1 MQFSHKWCIYAI
13 LLNKYLAMNPLLN
26 KEPVKRAEK
35 TIKDFDP
42 NLKIICL
49 EQTARTANDAAT
61 ALGCNVGAIVK
72 SLLFNSGNDFVLCLV
87 SGDKRCSLNKLKKI
101 LNEKDVS
108 MAHPNDV
115 KKITGYTI
123 GGVSPIGHLIK
134 VNIFIDINLE
144 RFSSVFAA
152 AGHPNCVFK
161 INFDQL
167 SKLTLGV
174 VTDLVEWD
182 IQN

>member
-1 MQFSHKWCIYAI
+1 MQFSHKWCNYAI
-13 LLNKYLAMNPLLN
+13 LLNKYFIVNPLLN
-26 KEPVKRAEK
+26 KEPVKRVEK

-42 NLKIICL
+42 NLEIICL
-49 EQTARTANDAAT
+49 EQTGRTANDAAT

-101 LNEKDVS
+101 LDEKDVF

-123 GGVSPIGHLIK
+123 GGVSPVGHLNK
-134 VNIFIDINLE
+134 VKIFIDTNLN
-144 RFSSVFAA
+144 RFKTVFAA

-161 INFDQL
+161 IDFSQL
-167 SKLTLGV
+167 SILTTGKIKEI
-174 VTDLVEWD
+174 TE
-182 IQN
+182 